1 MILNFKKI
9 WNIFDLQESHYDS
22 PVFHIPFTSFP
33 LMFPPRFHWGI
44 NDKLKLYVFYQ
55 TKLGSAYLY
64 RVKPIYWHW
73 VVKESVRFITSAK
86 ERVCVTNAEESVQYS
101 NPFWSCHM
109 APSSLLWCCW
119 FSCFSFYPYS
129 HPVRLLSPAKSHL
142 LLKAILQLCD
152 SE

>member
-1 MILNFKKI
+1 MIYRKVI
-9 WNIFDLQESHYDS
+9 MTAQCS
-22 PVFHIPFTSFP
+22 HIPFTSFP

-86 ERVCVTNAEESVQYS
+86 ERVCVTNAEKTLTQQWISGKNFKGRVKEGRCRCVISPDTIPWLTVRYWGGFTGTITNLQA
-101 NPFWSCHM
+101 PICLGTTCAWS
-109 APSSLLWCCW
+109 
-119 FSCFSFYPYS
+119 SCS
-129 HPVRLLSPAKSHL
+129 
-142 LLKAILQLCD
+142 
-152 SE
+152 